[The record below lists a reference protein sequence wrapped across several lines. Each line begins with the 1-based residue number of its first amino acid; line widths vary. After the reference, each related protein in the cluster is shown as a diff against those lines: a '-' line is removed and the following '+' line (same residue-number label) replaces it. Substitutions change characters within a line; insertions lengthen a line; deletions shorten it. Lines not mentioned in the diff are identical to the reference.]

1 VPASSVMR
9 MRAALVLLLAAAPV
23 SADYKAY
30 VRGQEAAS
38 EGNWAQVET
47 EMQAALAGNAKAQ
60 VKARLYGQ
68 RFAPYV
74 PQYYLGLA
82 AYKQNECAAALR
94 WFGDASA
101 SPIIAKVAEFKG
113 VVDAARADCTVKL
126 AAAGKPVET
135 KPVET
140 KPVATKPVVTT
151 APTSTTPAK
160 PVVSNP
166 PPTPPVKPV
175 TTQTP
180 PATAPVVS
188 KPVATTT
195 PPTATAN
202 GQTSAP
208 AALQTALQNWLSG
221 RYRAVVTAATT
232 GIQGKALAHLHL
244 LRAAAFFALTEIEPA
259 NAAAHRASAEQEVR
273 NARRAL
279 AVIAPDPGFFSP
291 RFRAFFASVR

>member
-1 VPASSVMR
+1 MPGSNAMR
-9 MRAALVLLLAAAPV
+9 LRAALVLLLAAAPV
-23 SADYKAY
+23 AADYKAY

-82 AYKQNECAAALR
+82 AYKQNECAAAMR

-140 KPVATKPVVTT
+140 KPAVTT
-151 APTSTTPAK
+151 PPTSTTPAK
-160 PVVSNP
+160 PVVANP

-175 TTQTP
+175 TTQTTP
-180 PATAPVVS
+180 TTAPIVS

-195 PPTATAN
+195 PPTSTAN

-244 LRAAAFFALTEIEPA
+244 LRAAAFFALAEIEPA
-259 NAAAHRASAEQEVR
+259 NAVTHRASAEQEVR
-273 NARRAL
+273 SARRAL
-279 AVIAPDPGFFSP
+279 AMISPDAAFFSP